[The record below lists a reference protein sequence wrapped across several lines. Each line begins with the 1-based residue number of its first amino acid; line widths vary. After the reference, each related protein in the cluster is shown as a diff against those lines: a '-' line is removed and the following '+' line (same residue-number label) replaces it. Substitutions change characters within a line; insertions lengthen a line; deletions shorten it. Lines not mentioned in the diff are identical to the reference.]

1 MRLRL
6 IWKEYNVIFLTM
18 GVFLVLLSLESPI
31 KRGISLDSQNRFA
44 YDLIAGIIIRL
55 AILLFALIIIY
66 KKGLRQING
75 IGKQLQI
82 DNIHSFIIVSVVI
95 TLMLLSNFQLYK
107 DVPLYIFGLFLS
119 FTLSVGFAEEFIL
132 RGIIQPLLIRNFL
145 MNKNSIFIGVI
156 ITSIVFGFFHFLNL
170 KKEPDNLIGIS
181 HQVLFASC
189 VGLFFGGLL
198 IRTKNIIPVAFIHG
212 LINLSFGPGKL
223 KEYLKMNDFQNLDDK
238 YQILSLII
246 TSVICLL
253 IGFSGIFMINISNKE
268 EYLSKIEKL
277 NI

>member
-31 KRGISLDSQNRFA
+31 KREINLDSQNRFA
-44 YDLIAGIIIRL
+44 YDLVAGIIIRL

-75 IGKQLQI
+75 IGKRLQI
-82 DNIHSFIIVSVVI
+82 DNIHSFIIVSI
-95 TLMLLSNFQLYK
+95 IIALMLLSNFQLYK

-145 MNKNSIFIGVI
+145 MNKNSILIGVI

-198 IRTKNIIPVAFIHG
+198 IRTKNIIPVAIIHG

-223 KEYLKMNDFQNLDDK
+223 KEYLKMHDFQNLDDK

-246 TSVICLL
+246 TSVIFLL

-277 NI
+277 KN